1 MRNKVKAAGTTVRLL
16 GHTRYEVLPT
26 DTIEDKVLEHVP
38 VERGLTVTASPR
50 KGLEPTLDLVMRRA
64 EELLTGTS

>member
-1 MRNKVKAAGTTVRLL
+1 MRNKARIADTTVRLL

-38 VERGLTVTASPR
+38 VERGP
-50 KGLEPTLDLVMRRA
+50 
-64 EELLTGTS
+64 